1 MSKKVLLIADD
12 DEMSRTIIKR
22 FLKNSF
28 DVLEAEDGYQTLDI
42 IMEQHVDVLLLDIIM
57 PKRNGLE
64 VLDDLRKDER
74 YNDLGIL
81 VATSTKEKTEREA
94 LSLGADDIVSKPY
107 DPVVIQKRMENIM
120 LMKEA
125 KRQKELLLSD
135 NVQALISQEETR
147 IESVV
152 ETHLGKFHKY
162 AEIILQNLEN
172 GKLVAQMAEDIHR
185 EADRLKEELSR

>member
-28 DVLEAEDGYQTLDI
+28 DVLEAEDGYQALDI